1 VIVRFVPRE
10 EKYFG
15 MLNQMASQV
24 RESAELFVKIFQEYD
39 NHEQYAGRI
48 KLIEVSCDELSAKI
62 IQKLNSTFI
71 TPIDREDIYLL
82 VTEVDDV
89 IDMINDLARRLEIY
103 GVATPRP
110 DAVEI
115 AQVLGE
121 ATKEVEAAFA
131 NLEQH
136 KGVSEQIVNISNLE
150 RQADTLYRDAVRRLF
165 TEEKDAIEVIKWM
178 SIYEEL
184 ENSIDRCKDVA
195 EALEAVVVKNK

>member
-1 VIVRFVPRE
+1 VRFVPKE

-24 RESAELFVKIFQEYD
+24 RESAQLFVKIFQEYN
-39 NHEQYAGRI
+39 NHAQHAEHI
-48 KLIEVSCDELSAKI
+48 KSIEVSCDDLSAKI

-89 IDMINDLARRLEIY
+89 IDMINDVARRLEIY
-103 GVATPRP
+103 GVSTPRP

-115 AQVLGE
+115 AQVLSN

-136 KGVSEQIVNISNLE
+136 KEVGEQIGNISKLE
-150 RQADTLYRDAVRRLF
+150 KQADSLYRDAIRRLF
-165 TEEKDAIEVIKWM
+165 NEEKDAIEVIKWM

-195 EALEAVVVKNK
+195 ESLETVMVKNK

>member
-1 VIVRFVPRE
+1 MRFVPKE
-10 EKYFG
+10 EKYFS
-15 MLNQMASQV
+15 MLSEMASQV
-24 RESAELFVKIFQEYD
+24 RESAELFVKVFQEYE
-39 NHEQYAGRI
+39 NHARHAEHI
-48 KLIEVSCDELSAKI
+48 KSIEVSCDELSARM

-89 IDMINDLARRLEIY
+89 IDMINDMARRLEIY
-103 GVATPRP
+103 GVTTPRP

-136 KGVSEQIVNISNLE
+136 KSVAEQIAKISNVE
-150 RQADTLYRDAVRRLF
+150 KQGDNLYRDAVRRLF
-165 TEEKDAIEVIKWM
+165 KEEKDAIEVIKWM
-178 SIYEEL
+178 SIYEGL

-195 EALEAVVVKNK
+195 EALEAIVVKNR

>member
-1 VIVRFVPRE
+1 MGLIPRE

-15 MLNQMASQV
+15 MLNHLASQV
-24 RESAELFVKIFQEYD
+24 SESAVLFVKIFEEYH
-39 NHEQYAGRI
+39 NHAQHADHI
-48 KLIEVSCDELSAKI
+48 KAIEVSCDELVAKI

-89 IDMINDLARRLEIY
+89 IDMINDIARRLEIY

-115 AQVLGE
+115 ARILGE
-121 ATKEVEAAFA
+121 ATKEVQAAFA

-136 KGVSEQIVNISNLE
+136 KGVSDQIRAISELE
-150 RQADTLYRDAVRRLF
+150 RQADALYRDAIRRLF
-165 TEEKDAIEVIKWM
+165 REEKDAIEVIKWM

>member
-1 VIVRFVPRE
+1 MRFVPRE
-10 EKYFG
+10 EKYFA

-24 RESAELFVKIFQEYD
+24 RNSAELFVKIFQEYD
-39 NHEQYAGRI
+39 NHARHAEHI
-48 KLIEVSCDELSAKI
+48 KAIEVSCDELSAKI

-89 IDMINDLARRLEIY
+89 IDMINDMARRLEIY
-103 GVATPRP
+103 GVTTPRP

-136 KGVSEQIVNISNLE
+136 KGVADQIVNISNLE
-150 RQADTLYRDAVRRLF
+150 RQADALYREAVRRLF
-165 TEEKDAIEVIKWM
+165 KDEKDAIEVIKWM
-178 SIYEEL
+178 SIYEGL

>member
-1 VIVRFVPRE
+1 MRLIPRE

-15 MLNQMASQV
+15 MLNQLASQV
-24 RESAELFVKIFQEYD
+24 RESAELFVKIFQEYH
-39 NHEQYAGRI
+39 NHEQHADHI
-48 KLIEVSCDELSAKI
+48 KSIEVSCDELSAKI
-62 IQKLNSTFI
+62 TQKLNSSFI

-103 GVATPRP
+103 GVTTPRP

-115 AQVLGE
+115 AQVLAE
-121 ATKEVEAAFA
+121 ATKEVEAAFT

-136 KGVSEQIVNISNLE
+136 EGVGEQIRNISELE
-150 RQADTLYRDAVRRLF
+150 RQADSLYRDAIRRLF
-165 TEEKDAIEVIKWM
+165 KEEKDAIEVIKWM

>member
-1 VIVRFVPRE
+1 MRLVPRE

-15 MLNQMASQV
+15 MLNELASQV
-24 RESAELFVKIFQEYD
+24 RESADLFVKIFREYH
-39 NHEQYAGRI
+39 NHGRHAEHI
-48 KLIEVSCDELSAKI
+48 KSIEVSCDELSAKI

-103 GVATPRP
+103 GVTTPRP

-115 AQVLGE
+115 AEVLSK
-121 ATKEVEAAFA
+121 ATKEVQAAFA

-136 KGVSEQIVNISNLE
+136 KGVGEQILNISELE
-150 RQADTLYRDAVRRLF
+150 RQADTLYRNAVRRLF
-165 TEEKDAIEVIKWM
+165 AEEKDAIEVIKWM

>member
-1 VIVRFVPRE
+1 VRFVPKE
-10 EKYFG
+10 EKYFS
-15 MLNQMASQV
+15 MLREMASQV
-24 RESAELFVKIFQEYD
+24 RESAELFIKIFQEYE
-39 NHEQYAGRI
+39 NHARYAEHI
-48 KLIEVSCDELSAKI
+48 KSIEVSCDELSAKM

-89 IDMINDLARRLEIY
+89 IDMINDMARRLEIY
-103 GVATPRP
+103 AVTKPRP

-136 KGVSEQIVNISNLE
+136 KSVAEQIANISNVE
-150 RQADTLYRDAVRRLF
+150 KQGDTLYRDAVRRLF
-165 TEEKDAIEVIKWM
+165 KDEKDAIEVIKWM
-178 SIYEEL
+178 SIYEGL

-195 EALEAVVVKNK
+195 EALEAVVVKNR

>member
-1 VIVRFVPRE
+1 MRFVPKE
-10 EKYFG
+10 EKYFS
-15 MLNQMASQV
+15 MLNEMASQV

-39 NHEQYAGRI
+39 NHARHAEHI
-48 KLIEVSCDELSAKI
+48 KSIEVSCDELSAKM

-89 IDMINDLARRLEIY
+89 IDMINDMARRLEIY
-103 GVATPRP
+103 GVTKPRP

-115 AQVLGE
+115 AQVLAA
-121 ATKEVEAAFA
+121 ATKEVEAAFT
-131 NLEQH
+131 NLEDH
-136 KGVSEQIVNISNLE
+136 KSVAEQIAKISNVE
-150 RQADTLYRDAVRRLF
+150 RQGDALYRDAVHRLF
-165 TEEKDAIEVIKWM
+165 KEEKDAIEVIKWM
-178 SIYEEL
+178 SLYEQL

>member
-1 VIVRFVPRE
+1 VRFVPKE

-24 RESAELFVKIFQEYD
+24 RESAELFVKIFREYD
-39 NHEQYAGRI
+39 KHAQHAERI
-48 KLIEVSCDELSAKI
+48 KSIEVSCDELSAKI

-103 GVATPRP
+103 GVTIPRP

-136 KGVSEQIVNISNLE
+136 KGVSEQIANISNLE
-150 RQADTLYRDAVRRLF
+150 RQADTLYRNAVRRLF

>member
-1 VIVRFVPRE
+1 VGLIPRE

-15 MLNQMASQV
+15 MLNHLASQV
-24 RESAELFVKIFQEYD
+24 SESAVLFVKIFEEYH
-39 NHEQYAGRI
+39 NHAQHADHI
-48 KLIEVSCDELSAKI
+48 KAIEVSCDELVAKI

-89 IDMINDLARRLEIY
+89 IDMINDIARRLEIY

-115 AQVLGE
+115 ARILGE
-121 ATKEVEAAFA
+121 ATKEVQAAFA

-136 KGVSEQIVNISNLE
+136 KGVSDQIRAISELE
-150 RQADTLYRDAVRRLF
+150 RQADALYRDAIRRLF
-165 TEEKDAIEVIKWM
+165 REEKDAIEVIKWM

>member
-1 VIVRFVPRE
+1 MGLIPRE

-15 MLNQMASQV
+15 MLNLLASQV
-24 RESAELFVKIFQEYD
+24 NDSAELFVKIFEEYH
-39 NHEQYAGRI
+39 NHAQHADHI
-48 KLIEVSCDELSAKI
+48 KEIEVSCDELVAKI

-89 IDMINDLARRLEIY
+89 IDMINDIARRLEIY
-103 GVATPRP
+103 GVASPRP
-110 DAVEI
+110 DAAAI
-115 AQVLGE
+115 ARILGE
-121 ATKEVEAAFA
+121 ATKEVQAAFA

-136 KGVSEQIVNISNLE
+136 QGVSDQIKNISELE
-150 RQADTLYRDAVRRLF
+150 RQADALYRDAIRRLF
-165 TEEKDAIEVIKWM
+165 REEKDAIEVIKWM

>member
-1 VIVRFVPRE
+1 MRFVPKE
-10 EKYFG
+10 EKYFS
-15 MLNQMASQV
+15 MLSEMASQV
-24 RESAELFVKIFQEYD
+24 RESAELFVKVFQEYE
-39 NHEQYAGRI
+39 NHARHAEHI
-48 KLIEVSCDELSAKI
+48 KSIEVSCDELSARM

-89 IDMINDLARRLEIY
+89 IDMINDMARRLEIY
-103 GVATPRP
+103 GVTKPRP

-136 KGVSEQIVNISNLE
+136 KSVAEQIAKISNVE
-150 RQADTLYRDAVRRLF
+150 KQGDTLYRDAVRRLF
-165 TEEKDAIEVIKWM
+165 KEEKDAIEVIKWM
-178 SIYEEL
+178 SIYEGL

-195 EALEAVVVKNK
+195 EALEAIVVKNR